1 MAAQLRGSK
10 SAAILAAA
18 MVLLAGSITA
28 YAQSTAKP
36 KRKPASTRRTGAA
49 QQTTSAPP
57 SATADAQFD
66 ENAKRAEETRLAN
79 RLDEA
84 IDFYTRALKI
94 RPNWPDGWWYVG
106 AIYYEKDRYPEAQD
120 AFNNLITLDEK
131 KGQAWGMLGLCQ
143 FQTRDYERAVISLQ
157 RGRTLGLGGNPELET
172 VVRYHT
178 ALLYVYFQQ
187 FEIAYEVL
195 REFLKVG
202 NEGPKIVDAFGLA
215 ILRMP
220 VLPKDIPADKRELV
234 TLAGQAG
241 LNMAARRL
249 DRAKQ
254 AFDTLL
260 SRYPDEPNV
269 HYSFGVF
276 ELGQDADTA
285 LKEFQR
291 VLELMPLHQPAMVQ
305 IAFEYLKRNDYDK
318 ALPLAEKAVEL
329 DPKMYPARNVLG
341 RVLLELGQ
349 ADRAVKELEEGVR
362 LAPSSPEMH
371 FALAR
376 AYTRVGRKEDAQK
389 ERETFK
395 RLQDEYERRRN
406 TRQTAETDKSQDPA
420 KP

>member
-1 MAAQLRGSK
+1 MAVQFRGLIG
-10 SAAILAAA
+10 AAILAAS
-18 MVLLAGSITA
+18 LLTA
-28 YAQSTAKP
+28 NAQSAAKP
-36 KRKPASTRRTGAA
+36 KRRTTATQKTA
-49 QQTTSAPP
+49 QQTTPP
-57 SATADAQFD
+57 AASTAAQFD
-66 ENAKRAEETRLAN
+66 ENAKRADEARLAG

-84 IDFYTRALKI
+84 IDFYTKALKI
-94 RPNWPDGWWYVG
+94 RSNWPDGWWYLG
-106 AIYYEKDRYPEAQD
+106 AIYYEKDRYQEAED
-120 AFNNLITLDEK
+120 AFHNLLALDEK
-131 KGQAWGMLGLCQ
+131 KGQAWGLLGLCE
-143 FQTRDYERAVISLQ
+143 FQTRDYGRAVVSLQ
-157 RGRTLGLGGNPELET
+157 RGRALGLGSNPELES

-178 ALLYVYFQQ
+178 ALLYIYFQQ

-234 TLAGQAG
+234 TIAGQAG
-241 LNMAARRL
+241 SNMAARRL
-249 DRAKQ
+249 DQAKQ
-254 AFDTLL
+254 AFETLL
-260 SRYPDEPNV
+260 ARYPDEPNV

-276 ELGQDADTA
+276 ELSQDADTA

-291 VLELMPLHQPAMVQ
+291 TLELMPLHQPAMVQ
-305 IAFEYLKRNDYDK
+305 MAFEYLKRDDYDK

-349 ADRAVKELEEGVR
+349 AERAVKELEEGVR

-376 AYTRVGRKEDAQK
+376 AYTRVGRKDDAQK

-395 RLQDEYERRRN
+395 RLQDEYERQRN
-406 TRQTAETDKSQDPA
+406 TRQTAETDKTEDPA

>member
-1 MAAQLRGSK
+1 MAIQFRGLIG
-10 SAAILAAA
+10 AAILAAA
-18 MVLLAGSITA
+18 LVTA
-28 YAQSTAKP
+28 NAQPARKP
-36 KRKPASTRRTGAA
+36 KQSATQKTA
-49 QQTTSAPP
+49 QQTP
-57 SATADAQFD
+57 SPTTPTNDAQFD
-66 ENAKRAEETRLAN
+66 ENVKRAEDARVAG

-84 IDFYTRALKI
+84 IEFYRKALQI
-94 RPNWPDGWWYVG
+94 RPDWPDGWWYLG
-106 AIYYEKDRYPEAQD
+106 AIYYEKDLYREAED
-120 AFNNLITLDEK
+120 AFDKLVVLDDK

-143 FQTRDYERAVISLQ
+143 FQTRDYERAVVSLQ
-157 RGRTLGLGGNPELET
+157 RGRTLGLGGNPDLET

-178 ALLYVYFQQ
+178 ALLYIYFKQ

-215 ILRMP
+215 ILRLP
-220 VLPKDIPADKRELV
+220 VLPQDLPAEKREV
-234 TLAGQAG
+234 VGLAGQAG

-249 DRAKQ
+249 DKAKQ

-260 SRYPDEPNV
+260 AKYPDEPNV
-269 HYSFGVF
+269 HYSYGVF
-276 ELGQDADTA
+276 QLSQDADAA

-291 VLELMPLHQPAMVQ
+291 ALELMPLHQPAMVQ
-305 IAFEYLKRNDYDK
+305 MAFEYLKRSDYDK
-318 ALPLAEKAVEL
+318 ALPLAEKAVQL

-349 ADRAVKELEEGVR
+349 AERAVKELEEGVR
-362 LAPSSPEMH
+362 LAPTSPEMH

-395 RLQDEYERRRN
+395 RLQDEYERQRN
-406 TRQTAETDKSQDPA
+406 PRQTAETDKSQDPA